1 MYFNFEEDRPDT
13 PTMARAISAREGV
26 LLSIILHLLA
36 VITILVLPSLP
47 FMREAEARRQ
57 QAIEEQR
64 RLELERM
71 RQNQNRRFVFVQP
84 RLEQPAPPRPRA
96 DLSDL
101 DRQARTVER
110 APKPTNPLPFSR
122 GNSPERIDAP
132 APPEPVRP
140 QPEPA
145 SPPAAPSP
153 PAEDPMRQGL
163 TLPNAQNGAEVKSS
177 EIERQP
183 SQKPAVGV
191 IADAIRNVQKYVQRE
206 GFVNLEGGAN
216 QEFAPFIQFDTKGVE
231 FGPWLR
237 RFVAQIRSNWFIPY
251 AAMSMRGHVVVTFN
265 VHKDGRIT
273 DVAVLKPSRIDAF
286 TKSAQNAILASNPTV
301 PLPPEYPE
309 ERAFFTVTFY
319 FNETPD
325 R

>member
-13 PTMARAISAREGV
+13 PVMPRAISAREGV
-26 LLSIILHLLA
+26 MLSIILHLLW
-36 VITILVLPSLP
+36 VIVLLVLPSLP
-47 FMREAEARRQ
+47 FMQRAEAQRREAIAEQ
-57 QAIEEQR
+57 QR
-64 RLELERM
+64 RLQEMERM
-71 RQNQNRRFVFVQP
+71 RRNARFVFVEP
-84 RLEQPAPPRPRA
+84 RIDKPAPPPPRA

-101 DRQARTVER
+101 DRRAKTAER
-110 APKPTNPLPFSR
+110 PPKPTNPLPFAR
-122 GNSPERIDAP
+122 GNSPERIDKP
-132 APPEPVRP
+132 TPPNPDRSRLEPVT
-140 QPEPA
+140 
-145 SPPAAPSP
+145 PPPSP
-153 PAEDPMRQGL
+153 PLADGEASKPAL
-163 TLPNAQNGAEVKSS
+163 TLPSATNGVEPRSS
-177 EIERQP
+177 ETERQP
-183 SQKPAVGV
+183 NKPATGV
-191 IADAIRNVQKYVQRE
+191 IADAIRNVQKYVQSE
-206 GFVNLEGGAN
+206 SYVNLEGGAN

-273 DVAVLKPSRIDAF
+273 DVAIAKPSRIDSF

-319 FNETPD
+319 FNENPD

>member
-1 MYFNFEEDRPDT
+1 MYFDFEEGRPDT
-13 PTMARAISAREGV
+13 PTIARAISAREGAM
-26 LLSIILHLLA
+26 LSIIFHLLA
-36 VITILVLPSLP
+36 VIVILVLPTLP
-47 FMREAEARRQ
+47 FMREAEAKRQ
-57 QAIEEQR
+57 QALEEQR
-64 RLELERM
+64 RLELQKM
-71 RQNQNRRFVFVQP
+71 RDRARFVFVQP
-84 RLEQPAPPRPRA
+84 RVERPAPPRPQA

-110 APKPTNPLPFSR
+110 APKPTNPLPFAR
-122 GNSPERIDAP
+122 GNSAERIDNP

-140 QPEPA
+140 QPD
-145 SPPAAPSP
+145 PPAAPP
-153 PAEDPMRQGL
+153 PQPAEDPSRQGL
-163 TLPNAQNGAEVKSS
+163 TLPNAQNGVEAKSS
-177 EIERQP
+177 DIERRP
-183 SQKPAVGV
+183 AQKPATGV

-206 GFVNLEGGAN
+206 GFSNLEGGAN

-237 RFVAQIRSNWFIPY
+237 RFIAQIRANWFIPY

-286 TKSAQNAILASNPTV
+286 TKSANNAILASNPTV

-309 ERAFFTVTFY
+309 ERAFFTVTFF